1 MNKITSD
8 IIDEMIQSQRRFEDL
23 FMSVESRFDSFDEQM
38 GRLSSD
44 QFAIYDENAHNIE
57 NIFDSIE
64 KHKKD
69 IKKTHLM

>member
-23 FMSVESRFDSFDEQM
+23 FMSVESRFASFDEQM

-57 NIFDSIE
+57 TIFDSIE